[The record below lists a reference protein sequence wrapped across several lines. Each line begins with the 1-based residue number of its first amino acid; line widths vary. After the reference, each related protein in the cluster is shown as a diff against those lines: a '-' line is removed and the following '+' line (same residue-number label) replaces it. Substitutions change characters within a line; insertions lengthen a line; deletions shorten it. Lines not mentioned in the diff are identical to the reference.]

1 MGNILDEIVAAKRRE
16 LALDQAALPFAQ
28 LEKLA
33 LATPLRANFRAA
45 LTAPG
50 VNIIAELKMRSPSK
64 GLIRADFNP
73 QELARSLAGNGAAAL
88 SVLTEREYF
97 GGAPQNLQLAAK
109 VTTVPLLRKDFI
121 FDPYQIYQARYWGAS
136 AILLIAAMLT
146 RDEFVKL
153 RECAGSL
160 GLAVLSESHNLDE
173 IKMLLDGG
181 ADIIGINA
189 RNLKTFATD
198 LNLVKELMAAIPA
211 AAVKVAESAITG
223 HADIVA
229 LRQCGADAFLIGET
243 LMRAADPGAKLR
255 ELIYG

>member
-1 MGNILDEIVAAKRRE
+1 MANILDEIVAAKRRE
-16 LALDQAALPFAQ
+16 LALDQAALPFAE

-33 LATPLRANFRAA
+33 LATPLRADFRAA
-45 LTAPG
+45 LTAPKI
-50 VNIIAELKMRSPSK
+50 NIIAELKMRSPSK
-64 GLIRADFNP
+64 GLIRADFDP
-73 QELARSLAGNGAAAL
+73 EALAKRLADNGAAAL

-109 VTTVPLLRKDFI
+109 VTTIPLLRKDFI

-136 AILLIAAMLT
+136 AILLIAAMLS

-153 RECAGSL
+153 RECAKSL
-160 GLAVLSESHNLDE
+160 SLAVLSESHNLDE

-198 LNLVKELMAAIPA
+198 LNLVKELMSAIPA
-211 AAVKVAESAITG
+211 GTVKVAESAITG

-229 LRQCGADAFLIGET
+229 LQQCGADAFLIGET
-243 LMRAADPGAKLR
+243 VMRAADPGAKLR